1 MSDTNQNTAE
11 TLAEP
16 TAAARDF
23 VLRAAK
29 TAKERVESLHQGAEK
44 ATSMVESA
52 LATSATTAADAARA
66 VQGALYQD
74 VEATLAAV
82 EKLAAAKSFAE
93 AAQVHV
99 EYLSQRGRVSL
110 DRFNSASDYL
120 AKALQSASKTAQ
132 DAIVKM
138 SEQASKAA

>member
-1 MSDTNQNTAE
+1 MEISMSDTNPTNTAE

-16 TAAARDF
+16 A
-23 VLRAAK
+23 
-29 TAKERVESLHQGAEK
+29 
-44 ATSMVESA
+44 
-52 LATSATTAADAARA
+52 TAADAARA
-66 VQGALYQD
+66 VQGAVYQD

-99 EYLSQRGRVSL
+99 EFLSQRGRVSL
-110 DRFNSASDYL
+110 DRFNSATDYL

-132 DAIVKM
+132 DTIVKM
-138 SEQASKAA
+138 SERASKAA